1 MTVYENEKIKAY
13 AEEIPAELRR
23 VIDALNSDI
32 GLAIFLV
39 LFKYGEMSFSQI
51 MSELDIPPNYSSK
64 LVYHI
69 KKLQKSA
76 LVKNE
81 YIKKKNVESYSF
93 YNITEFGEGIL
104 NNLMNAI
111 LVPQSSNYSI
121 QTLDGKFTLSS
132 TTSIQL
138 KTESSESNL
147 TIGSSVSSGSKY
159 KISLD
164 IPNTIYHQE
173 QFHTAKVKSWIQMK
187 QSNLTP
193 FHKR

>member
-51 MSELDIPPNYSSK
+51 MSELDIPSNYSSK
-64 LVYHI
+64 LAYHI

-164 IPNTIYHQE
+164 MPNTTIPPRTIPHC
-173 QFHTAKVKSWIQMK
+173 
-187 QSNLTP
+187 
-193 FHKR
+193 